1 MGTSKG
7 LDTNAMTN
15 LTYFLLIGL
24 AAGWLAGK
32 IIMGRNLEPARS
44 FGVGVVGA
52 VVGGFLLQLM
62 GLVTIGLV
70 RSLITATVV
79 AMVLLF
85 LLQKIRKQWS
95 HTKEHSRNQ

>member
-1 MGTSKG
+1 

-24 AAGWLAGK
+24 VAGWLADK
-32 IIMGRNLEPARS
+32 IMIGRNLEPAKS
-44 FGVGVVGA
+44 FNLGAVGA

-62 GLVTIGLV
+62 GLVTNGLV
-70 RSLITATVV
+70 GSLITATVV

-85 LLQKIRKQWS
+85 LLPKIRKKWS
-95 HTKEHSRNQ
+95 HTKEHSSTQ